1 MVAPIALVDAALVF
15 TCVSDSMAKTA
26 AEDAER

>member
-1 MVAPIALVDAALVF
+1 MVPRTALADAALVF

-26 AEDAER
+26 AEDAEQ